1 MRSARASISQASDH
15 IQLLGKSVIDR
26 LSDVHVMFG
35 GVNFNI
41 RRDLCNRRA
50 GRIDTVERLVGARR
64 DDYKGRY
71 DKEKMHA

>member
-1 MRSARASISQASDH
+1 
-15 IQLLGKSVIDR
+15 
-26 LSDVHVMFG
+26 MFA

-41 RRDLCNRRA
+41 RRDLRNRRA
-50 GRIDTVERLVGARR
+50 GRIDTVGRLVGARR